1 MKIAM
6 VQISS
11 SDDPQGNLET
21 VKTYMRQ
28 AAALGADL
36 VCTPEITNCVTADKA
51 LQAATL
57 CHEEDD
63 PVLAGLRAEA
73 AALGIWLA
81 IGSIG
86 LRTQDADGRFAN
98 RSFVIDSAGG
108 IAARYD
114 KIHMFDVTVSDTES
128 YKESAAY
135 RPGDRA
141 VVVDTPF
148 VRIGL
153 AICYDLRFP
162 YLHRALAQAG
172 AEVILNPAAFTVPTG
187 EAHWEV
193 LLRARAIETGCFVVA
208 TAQTGTH
215 PRLRAGEDT
224 KLRRSYGHSLAVAPW
239 GEVIRD
245 AGTQEGVFMVE
256 IDLSQVRHARN
267 RIPALTHDRSF
278 SGP

>member
-6 VQISS
+6 LQISS
-11 SDDPQGNLET
+11 SDDPAANLAL
-21 VKTYMRQ
+21 MRRLMRE
-28 AAALGADL
+28 AAAKGADL
-36 VCTPEITNCVTADKA
+36 VCTPEISNIVTSDKA

-57 CHEEDD
+57 CFEADD
-63 PVLAGLRAEA
+63 PVLAGLRTEA

-81 IGSIG
+81 IGSLG
-86 LRTQDADGRFAN
+86 LRTGDADGRFAN
-98 RSFVIDSAGG
+98 RSFVIDPSGG

-114 KIHMFDVTVSDTES
+114 KIHMFDVTVSETES
-128 YKESAAY
+128 YRESAAY
-135 RPGDRA
+135 RPGDAA

-148 VRIGL
+148 ARIGL

-193 LLRARAIETGCFVVA
+193 LLRARAIETGSFVIA

-215 PRLRAGEDT
+215 PQVNAAAGT
-224 KLRRSYGHSLAVAPW
+224 PLRRSYGHSLAVAPW
-239 GEVIRD
+239 GEVLRD
-245 AGTQEGVFMVE
+245 AGTSEGLFMVE
-256 IDLSQVRHARN
+256 LDLAEVKRARM
-267 RIPALTHDRSF
+267 RIPALTHDRVF
-278 SGP
+278 AGP